1 MTECLPPISDHPD
14 LVGQART
21 KRRDSLG
28 VGSWTVRGRTVC
40 PTPGALLRLGSGPSS
55 RTSKTRRTA
64 PQKQVGS
71 AKRASWA
78 ATRARRSKRTVI
90 GQRLFIPAIPL
101 RRIANPASTN
111 RRSRRS
117 RFDAMEDGG
126 AGEFSGVVRSRC
138 RRWWGWSGQ
147 FSPFRIHH
155 H

>member
-1 MTECLPPISDHPD
+1 MPSANLRPSRSHWSSPDEETRFPWRWILDRTGTHGLPDPRSPVTSRFRPIFEDEQD
-14 LVGQART
+14 AADDAA
-21 KRRDSLG
+21 K
-28 VGSWTVRGRTVC
+28 
-40 PTPGALLRLGSGPSS
+40 AS
-55 RTSKTRRTA
+55 RISE
-64 PQKQVGS
+64 
-71 AKRASWA
+71 RASWA
-78 ATRARRSKRTVI
+78 TTKARRSKRTAI

-101 RRIANPASTN
+101 RQIANPASTN